1 MITYDL
7 LVYLALVPLVAA
19 IILGGIVI
27 WVTPATVE
35 LETLKVRLAGAV
47 LVALLALFIFSA
59 ILYFVDAG
67 GAGKEIFD
75 KASPVIFALV
85 GTIIGYIFGARATRN
100 PSADQ

>member
-35 LETLKVRLAGAV
+35 LETRKVRLAGAV

-59 ILYFVDAG
+59 ILYFVDAV
-67 GAGKEIFD
+67 GAG
-75 KASPVIFALV
+75 
-85 GTIIGYIFGARATRN
+85 
-100 PSADQ
+100 

>member
-35 LETLKVRLAGAV
+35 LETRKVRLAGAD
-47 LVALLALFIFSA
+47 
-59 ILYFVDAG
+59 DAG

-75 KASPVIFALV
+75 NASPVIFALV

>member
-35 LETLKVRLAGAV
+35 LETRKSDWR
-47 LVALLALFIFSA
+47 
-59 ILYFVDAG
+59 
-67 GAGKEIFD
+67 
-75 KASPVIFALV
+75 
-85 GTIIGYIFGARATRN
+85 ARF
-100 PSADQ
+100 